1 MAHHKTYYWRL
12 VMISELKTYQK
23 SKQID
28 AQIGSE
34 LYTFIIPISYIKL
47 LDKAGSVER
56 EVHMLLSDKS
66 IYEQFNSVC
75 QKDSYEYFMDC
86 GIELEEVESL
96 YNWNRS
102 DLKYLVWLILSDE
115 LERIKE
121 EDEESKKYQMIFQ
134 S

>member
-1 MAHHKTYYWRL
+1 MNDTK
-12 VMISELKTYQK
+12 LKQWQK

-34 LYTFIIPISYIKL
+34 LHSFIVPISYIKL

-56 EVHMLLSDKS
+56 EVNMLLSDKS

-75 QKDSYEYFMDC
+75 QKNSYEYFMNC
-86 GIELEEVESL
+86 GMELEEVESL
-96 YNWNRS
+96 YNWKRS

-115 LERIKE
+115 LERIRE
-121 EDEESKKYQMIFQ
+121 EEQILSKKYKRIFQ

>member
-1 MAHHKTYYWRL
+1 MMNSTEPKQWR
-12 VMISELKTYQK
+12 K
-23 SKQID
+23 SKQIE

-34 LYTFIIPISYIKL
+34 LYSFIVPISYIKL

-66 IYEQFNSVC
+66 IYDQFNSVC

-86 GIELEEVESL
+86 GMELKEVESL
-96 YNWNRS
+96 YNWKRS
-102 DLKYLVWLILSDE
+102 DLKYLIWLILSDE
-115 LERIKE
+115 LERMRE
-121 EDEESKKYQMIFQ
+121 EEEEESKKYQMLFQ

>member
-1 MAHHKTYYWRL
+1 METN
-12 VMISELKTYQK
+12 LKQWQK

-34 LYTFIIPISYIKL
+34 LYSFIVPISYIKL

-66 IYEQFNSVC
+66 IYDQFNSVC

-86 GIELEEVESL
+86 GMELKEVESL
-96 YNWNRS
+96 YNWKRS
-102 DLKYLVWLILSDE
+102 DLKYLIWLILSDE
-115 LERIKE
+115 LERMRE
-121 EDEESKKYQMIFQ
+121 EEEEESKKYQMLFQ

>member
-1 MAHHKTYYWRL
+1 METN
-12 VMISELKTYQK
+12 LKQWQK
-23 SKQID
+23 SRQID

-34 LYTFIIPISYIKL
+34 IYSFIVPISYIKL

-56 EVHMLLSDKS
+56 ETHMLLSNKS

-75 QKDSYEYFMDC
+75 KKDSYEYFMDC
-86 GIELEEVESL
+86 GMELEEIERL
-96 YNWNRS
+96 YNWNRL

>member
-1 MAHHKTYYWRL
+1 METN
-12 VMISELKTYQK
+12 LKQWQK
-23 SKQID
+23 SRQID
-28 AQIGSE
+28 AQIGNEIYS
-34 LYTFIIPISYIKL
+34 FIVPISYIKL

-66 IYEQFNSVC
+66 IYEQLNSVC

-86 GIELEEVESL
+86 GIELEEIESL
-96 YNWNRS
+96 YNWNRL

>member
-1 MAHHKTYYWRL
+1 MNNTK
-12 VMISELKTYQK
+12 LKQWQK

-34 LYTFIIPISYIKL
+34 LHSFIVPISYIKL

-56 EVHMLLSDKS
+56 EVNMLLSDKS
-66 IYEQFNSVC
+66 IYDQFNSVC
-75 QKDSYEYFMDC
+75 QKNSYEYFMNC
-86 GIELEEVESL
+86 GMELEEVESL
-96 YNWNRS
+96 YNWKRS

-115 LERIKE
+115 LERIRE
-121 EDEESKKYQMIFQ
+121 EEEESKKYQMLFQ

>member
-1 MAHHKTYYWRL
+1 METN
-12 VMISELKTYQK
+12 LKQWQK
-23 SKQID
+23 SRQID

-34 LYTFIIPISYIKL
+34 IYSFVVPISYIKL
-47 LDKAGSVER
+47 LDKAGNVER

-75 QKDSYEYFMDC
+75 QKDSYEYFMEC
-86 GIELEEVESL
+86 GMELEEIESL
-96 YNWNRS
+96 YNWNRL
-102 DLKYLVWLILSDE
+102 DLKYLIWLILSDE

-121 EDEESKKYQMIFQ
+121 EEEESKKYQMLFQ

>member
-1 MAHHKTYYWRL
+1 METN
-12 VMISELKTYQK
+12 LKQWQK
-23 SKQID
+23 SRQID

-34 LYTFIIPISYIKL
+34 IYSFIVPISYIKL

-56 EVHMLLSDKS
+56 ETHMLLSNKS

-75 QKDSYEYFMDC
+75 KKDSYEYFMDC
-86 GIELEEVESL
+86 GMELEEIERL
-96 YNWNRS
+96 YNWNRL
-102 DLKYLVWLILSDE
+102 DLKYLVWMILSDE

>member
-1 MAHHKTYYWRL
+1 MNDTK
-12 VMISELKTYQK
+12 LKQWQK
-23 SKQID
+23 SKQIE

-34 LYTFIIPISYIKL
+34 LYSFIVPISYIKL

-66 IYEQFNSVC
+66 IYEQFNRVC
-75 QKDSYEYFMDC
+75 QKDSYEYFMEC
-86 GIELEEVESL
+86 GMELEEIESL
-96 YNWNRS
+96 YNWNRL

-121 EDEESKKYQMIFQ
+121 EEEESKKYQLLFQ

>member
-1 MAHHKTYYWRL
+1 MNNTK
-12 VMISELKTYQK
+12 LKQWQK

-34 LYTFIIPISYIKL
+34 LHSFIVPISYIKL

-56 EVHMLLSDKS
+56 EVNMLLSDKS

-75 QKDSYEYFMDC
+75 QKNSYEYFMNC
-86 GIELEEVESL
+86 GMELEEVESL
-96 YNWNRS
+96 YNWKRS

-115 LERIKE
+115 LERIRE
-121 EDEESKKYQMIFQ
+121 EEEESKKYQMLFQ

>member
-1 MAHHKTYYWRL
+1 
-12 VMISELKTYQK
+12 MINELKPYQK

-34 LYTFIIPISYIKL
+34 LYTFIVPISYIRL

-66 IYEQFNSVC
+66 IYEQFNRVC
-75 QKDSYEYFMDC
+75 QKDSYEHFMYC
-86 GIELEEVESL
+86 GMELEEIESL
-96 YNWNRS
+96 YNWNRL
-102 DLKYLVWLILSDE
+102 DLKYLIWMILSDE

-121 EDEESKKYQMIFQ
+121 EEEESKKYASLFQ

>member
-1 MAHHKTYYWRL
+1 
-12 VMISELKTYQK
+12 MIKQWQK

-34 LYTFIIPISYIKL
+34 LYSFIVPLSYIKL

-75 QKDSYEYFMDC
+75 QKDSYEYFMEC
-86 GIELEEVESL
+86 GMELKEIESL
-96 YNWNRS
+96 YNWNRL

-121 EDEESKKYQMIFQ
+121 EEEESKKYQLLFQ

>member
-1 MAHHKTYYWRL
+1 ME
-12 VMISELKTYQK
+12 SNLKQWQK

-34 LYTFIIPISYIKL
+34 IYSFVVPISYIKL
-47 LDKAGSVER
+47 LDKAGNVER

-75 QKDSYEYFMDC
+75 QKDSYEYFMEC
-86 GIELEEVESL
+86 GMELEEIESL
-96 YNWNRS
+96 YNWNRL
-102 DLKYLVWLILSDE
+102 DLKYLIWLILSDE

-121 EDEESKKYQMIFQ
+121 EEEESKKYQMLFQ